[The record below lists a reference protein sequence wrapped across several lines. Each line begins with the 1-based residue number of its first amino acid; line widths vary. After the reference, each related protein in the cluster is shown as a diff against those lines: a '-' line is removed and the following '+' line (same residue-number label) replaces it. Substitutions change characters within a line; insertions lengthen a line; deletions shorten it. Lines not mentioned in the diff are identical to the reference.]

1 MPAWIDQ
8 PIVPVARQ
16 VNRCRSKYSRP
27 WLRVAPQVGLEQAV
41 GRCWCRPTVRGP
53 RVRIPFA
60 PPVSLSQPGPA
71 DAVGQ
76 SRGCGAGPV
85 LFRDVRKGRGGCDPT
100 LFGPVSLSPIDAV
113 PVRESSDRSQ
123 RRAGRGGGRG
133 LRHIS
138 GLCAQLASSLR
149 CSVQSNG
156 RSSSV
161 RRVAVSSTGCRPCKI
176 ASTSSGLKKARPT
189 SRRM

>member
-1 MPAWIDQ
+1 MAAWLDGMGRRAEEIALNCSLSLAGRSGR
-8 PIVPVARQ
+8 PRRQ
-16 VNRCRSKYSRP
+16 SS
-27 WLRVAPQVGLEQAV
+27 QVTG
-41 GRCWCRPTVRGP
+41 GP
-53 RVRIPFA
+53 MVRIHLP

-85 LFRDVRKGRGGCDPT
+85 LLRDVRKGRGGCDQT

-149 CSVQSNG
+149 CSVQSKG

-161 RRVAVSSTGCRPCKI
+161 SRVAVSSIGCRPCKI

-189 SRRM
+189 SRRI

>member
-1 MPAWIDQ
+1 MRTTTVKSLVAMPSIVMGFTDGHP
-8 PIVPVARQ
+8 PIGPASPFGNSQEIFRKRGTDGSNPVP
-16 VNRCRSKYSRP
+16 P
-27 WLRVAPQVGLEQAV
+27 
-41 GRCWCRPTVRGP
+41 
-53 RVRIPFA
+53 

-85 LFRDVRKGRGGCDPT
+85 LLRDVRKGRGGCDQT

-149 CSVQSNG
+149 CSVQSKG

-161 RRVAVSSTGCRPCKI
+161 SRVAVSSIGCRPCKI

-189 SRRM
+189 SRRI

>member
-1 MPAWIDQ
+1 MDIHLSVRHLPSAT
-8 PIVPVARQ
+8 AR
-16 VNRCRSKYSRP
+16 RSF
-27 WLRVAPQVGLEQAV
+27 A
-41 GRCWCRPTVRGP
+41 RGGP
-53 RVRIPFA
+53 MVRIRFP

-85 LFRDVRKGRGGCDPT
+85 LLRDVRKGRGGCDQT

-149 CSVQSNG
+149 CSVQSKG

-161 RRVAVSSTGCRPCKI
+161 SRVAVSSIGCRPCKI

-189 SRRM
+189 SRRI